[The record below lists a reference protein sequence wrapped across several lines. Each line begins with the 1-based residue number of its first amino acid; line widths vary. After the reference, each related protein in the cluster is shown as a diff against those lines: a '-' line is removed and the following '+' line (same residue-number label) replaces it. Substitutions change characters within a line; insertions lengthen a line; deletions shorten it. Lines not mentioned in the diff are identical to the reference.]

1 MDVCARQCNEKA
13 RLSLLACRV
22 VVVLLVDAL
31 LPGQAAA
38 ADAHNDV
45 HQDLFVVEQSQA
57 R

>member
-1 MDVCARQCNEKA
+1 MFVQDNAMKKA